1 MSQLIPDISIMAGV
15 RDYFR
20 YPALLLSL
28 IGSIRIEQLEHGLLE
43 DGAWATYIE
52 THETTPCRMCVMQGR
67 VGIGGSVE
75 DLPIVEGQMSF
86 VDEEVLQLVV
96 IQRQGSA
103 IEPYQER
110 CLWSDGLDGWYVL
123 FEKFDAKLAD
133 ARHFSTSPCVI

>member
-1 MSQLIPDISIMAGV
+1 MC
-15 RDYFR
+15 
-20 YPALLLSL
+20 
-28 IGSIRIEQLEHGLLE
+28 SIRIEQLEHGLLE

-52 THETTPCRMCVMQGR
+52 THETTTSRMCVMQGC
-67 VGIGGSVE
+67 VGIGGGVE

-96 IQRQGSA
+96 IKRQSAA

-110 CLWSDGLDGWYVL
+110 SLWSDGLDGRYVL
-123 FEKFDAKLAD
+123 LEKFDAKLAD